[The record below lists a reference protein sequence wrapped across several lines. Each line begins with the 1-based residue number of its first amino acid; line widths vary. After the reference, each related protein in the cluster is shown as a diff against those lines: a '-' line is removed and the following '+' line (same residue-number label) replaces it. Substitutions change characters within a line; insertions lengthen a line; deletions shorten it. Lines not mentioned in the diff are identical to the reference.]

1 MLTDLSKAFDCLNH
15 GLLIAK
21 LEAYGVGY
29 PSLLLINSYLSN
41 RIQRVKVNS
50 TFSSSW
56 ESLYGVPQGSIPGP
70 LLFNIYLCDLLN
82 SLDDPTVVNYADDN
96 TPFSTAQDIN
106 SVINK
111 IGSNSI
117 KLFQWLANNVVK
129 ANPEKSHLLLS
140 KKQNNLYAVI
150 NSHEITNSNSEILL
164 GITFDNELNFNE
176 HVSNLCKQASNKLHA
191 LARASHYMSTDK
203 KRLIMKAFTDSQF
216 GYCPLVW
223 MFCSRTMNARIN
235 RIHVRALRIIYNDL
249 VSTFDE
255 LVTKDKSFTIH
266 HRNIQTLAI
275 EISLTTFH
283 LK

>member
-21 LEAYGVGY
+21 LEAHGVGY

-56 ESLYGVPQGSIPGP
+56 ESLYGFPQGSILGP
-70 LLFNIYLCDLLN
+70 FIYLCGLFN

-96 TPFSTAQDIN
+96 TPFTTAQDIN

-111 IGSNSI
+111 IESNSI
-117 KLFQWLANNVVK
+117 KLFQWLANNIVK

-164 GITFDNELNFNE
+164 GIAFDNELNFNE
-176 HVSNLCKQASNKLHA
+176 HVSNLCKKASNKLHA
-191 LARASHYMSTDK
+191 LARVSHYMSTDK
-203 KRLIMKAFTDSQF
+203 N
-216 GYCPLVW
+216 V
-223 MFCSRTMNARIN
+223 
-235 RIHVRALRIIYNDL
+235 
-249 VSTFDE
+249 
-255 LVTKDKSFTIH
+255 
-266 HRNIQTLAI
+266 
-275 EISLTTFH
+275 
-283 LK
+283 

>member
-1 MLTDLSKAFDCLNH
+1 M
-15 GLLIAK
+15 
-21 LEAYGVGY
+21 
-29 PSLLLINSYLSN
+29 
-41 RIQRVKVNS
+41 NS

-56 ESLYGVPQGSIPGP
+56 ESLYGVPQGSILGP

-82 SLDDPTVVNYADDN
+82 SLADPTVVNYADDN
-96 TPFSTAQDIN
+96 TPFLTAQDIN

-111 IGSNSI
+111 IESNSI

-164 GITFDNELNFNE
+164 RITFDNELNFNE
-176 HVSNLCKQASNKLHA
+176 YVSNLCKKASNKLHA
-191 LARASHYMSTDK
+191 VARVYHYMSTDK
-203 KRLIMKAFTDSQF
+203 KRLIMKAFIESQF

-235 RIHVRALRIIYNDL
+235 RIHVRALRIVYNDL
-249 VSTFDE
+249 VST
-255 LVTKDKSFTIH
+255 
-266 HRNIQTLAI
+266 
-275 EISLTTFH
+275 SL
-283 LK
+283 

>member
-1 MLTDLSKAFDCLNH
+1 MTEQLNKYFEHKFSIFQCGFRKGFNAQHCLIYMIEKWKRSLDKKGEGGALLTDLSKAFDCLNH

-56 ESLYGVPQGSIPGP
+56 ESLYGVPQGSILGH
-70 LLFNIYLCDLLN
+70 LLFNIYLYDLLN

-111 IGSNSI
+111 IESNSI

-140 KKQNNLYAVI
+140 KQQNNLYAVI

-176 HVSNLCKQASNKLHA
+176 HVSNL
-191 LARASHYMSTDK
+191 
-203 KRLIMKAFTDSQF
+203 
-216 GYCPLVW
+216 
-223 MFCSRTMNARIN
+223 
-235 RIHVRALRIIYNDL
+235 
-249 VSTFDE
+249 
-255 LVTKDKSFTIH
+255 
-266 HRNIQTLAI
+266 
-275 EISLTTFH
+275 
-283 LK
+283 

>member
-1 MLTDLSKAFDCLNH
+1 MWL
-15 GLLIAK
+15 
-21 LEAYGVGY
+21 

-56 ESLYGVPQGSIPGP
+56 ESLYGVPQGSILGP

-82 SLDDPTVVNYADDN
+82 SLDDRTVVNYADDN

-111 IGSNSI
+111 IESNSI

-164 GITFDNELNFNE
+164 GITYDNELNFNE
-176 HVSNLCKQASNKLHA
+176 HVSNLCKKASNKLHA
-191 LARASHYMSTDK
+191 SSY
-203 KRLIMKAFTDSQF
+203 
-216 GYCPLVW
+216 G
-223 MFCSRTMNARIN
+223 
-235 RIHVRALRIIYNDL
+235 
-249 VSTFDE
+249 
-255 LVTKDKSFTIH
+255 
-266 HRNIQTLAI
+266 
-275 EISLTTFH
+275 ISLYEH
-283 LK
+283 